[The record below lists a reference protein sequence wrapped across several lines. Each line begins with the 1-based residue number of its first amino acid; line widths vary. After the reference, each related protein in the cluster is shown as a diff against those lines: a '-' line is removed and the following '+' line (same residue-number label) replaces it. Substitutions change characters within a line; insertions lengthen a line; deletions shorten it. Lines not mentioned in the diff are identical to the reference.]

1 MVKRMLFSAV
11 LVGALLWGTAGVSH
25 ALGRGGALL
34 VPGKGG
40 AFARKGTVT
49 GRQGGTASG
58 QGAGAFIRGKGGAAA
73 GSGSWSG
80 QRSTGTASGAA
91 AWKKGSGGQS
101 QSNVQ
106 VTSKKT
112 GQTYGETGS
121 TTYNK
126 ITGGSTT
133 IETASGKTYTKT
145 YPPR

>member
-1 MVKRMLFSAV
+1 MFKRALFSAV
-11 LVGALLWGTAGVSH
+11 LAGALLWGTAGVSN
-25 ALGRGGALL
+25 ALGRGGAVV

-49 GRQGGTASG
+49 GPKGGTASG
-58 QGAGAFIRGKGGAAA
+58 QGAGAFVKGKGGATA

-80 QRSTGTASGAA
+80 QRSTGTASGSAA
-91 AWKKGSGGQS
+91 FKKGSGGQS
-101 QSNVQ
+101 QSNAQ

-112 GQTYGETGS
+112 GKTYGETGS

-126 ITGGSTT
+126 STGGSTT
-133 IETASGKTYTKT
+133 IETGSGKTYTKT